1 MVEKQKINE
10 VIVVEGRDDTA
21 NLKRYF
27 DCETYE
33 TGGSSIDDRDLER
46 LKRLEDKRGIIV
58 FTDPDFQGERIRK
71 IIMQAVPNAK
81 HAFLNRDEARPK
93 GKGSLGVEH
102 AKYEDLKRALNSVL
116 GGDAVLTE
124 QSVKLEQADLMALG
138 LIMRADSRKRREYVC
153 EQLRIGY
160 ANGKQI
166 EKRLNIFGISKSQLE
181 TIMASYRGV

>member
-58 FTDPDFQGERIRK
+58 FTDPDYNGERIRK
-71 IIMQAVPNAK
+71 IIMEAVPTAK
-81 HAFLNRDEARPK
+81 HAFLNRGEATPK
-93 GKGSLGVEH
+93 SKTKGRSLGVEH
-102 AKYEDLKRALNSVL
+102 ASFEDLQKALSGVL
-116 GGDAVLTE
+116 GSYDDDN
-124 QSVKLEQADLMALG
+124 QFDISKSNLMKLG
-138 LIMRADSRKRREYVC
+138 LLMGADSRKRREYLGEV
-153 EQLRIGY
+153 LRIGY
-160 ANGKQI
+160 CNGKQLL
-166 EKRLNIFGISKSQLE
+166 KRLELFGITLE
-181 TIMASYRGV
+181 ELEEAMSNY

>member
-1 MVEKQKINE
+1 
-10 VIVVEGRDDTA
+10 
-21 NLKRYF
+21 
-27 DCETYE
+27 
-33 TGGSSIDDRDLER
+33 
-46 LKRLEDKRGIIV
+46 
-58 FTDPDFQGERIRK
+58 
-71 IIMQAVPNAK
+71 
-81 HAFLNRDEARPK
+81 
-93 GKGSLGVEH
+93 
-102 AKYEDLKRALNSVL
+102 L

-166 EKRLNIFGISKSQLE
+166 EKRLNMFGISKTQLE